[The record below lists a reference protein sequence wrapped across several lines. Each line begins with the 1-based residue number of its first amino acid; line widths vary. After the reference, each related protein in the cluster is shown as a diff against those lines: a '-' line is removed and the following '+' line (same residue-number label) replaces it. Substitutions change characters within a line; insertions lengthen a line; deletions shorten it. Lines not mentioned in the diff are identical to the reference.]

1 MRINPY
7 TAVRG
12 QALVEFLVAMMVL
25 IPLFFGMGW
34 VAKILDIQ
42 AATHQAARDL
52 AFECAQ
58 IGASCPSMV
67 VPTLMQP
74 VLQRRHFSDQS
85 PERDGA
91 ASKARLPVFWQDR
104 RGAPL
109 LEHFDDVAISLE
121 RQHFNS
127 PLAFARGQEAQAL
140 PGAVSL
146 LSDLGGPGRF
156 ELDIQGGLFRAQVQ
170 TAIARGA
177 SRTGWLSELT
187 AMPIQA
193 HSRVA
198 ILVDS
203 WSASRPYGP
212 LADSVETRVR
222 AGMRL
227 PTVVER
233 SLNAAWLP
241 VRGVLV
247 VADWLGLESRGG
259 DLRWHEVDVDLLP
272 PDRLGPPSR
281 AVR

>member
-1 MRINPY
+1 
-7 TAVRG
+7 
-12 QALVEFLVAMMVL
+12 
-25 IPLFFGMGW
+25 
-34 VAKILDIQ
+34 
-42 AATHQAARDL
+42 
-52 AFECAQ
+52 
-58 IGASCPSMV
+58 
-67 VPTLMQP
+67 
-74 VLQRRHFSDQS
+74 
-85 PERDGA
+85 
-91 ASKARLPVFWQDR
+91 
-104 RGAPL
+104 L